1 MKTRLEVKVGWF
13 VFVGFVLV
21 ALLLIGFGKGTNLF
35 RPTYTILLH
44 AADVVGLQKNADV
57 LMAGVKV
64 GSVDDITLA
73 PGGKSVTME
82 LRIYRD
88 FVVHKD
94 ATFRLEQ
101 SGFLGDQYVAIQPN
115 ENKEPPFADMGEATA
130 VQPFS
135 ISAAARTATGFIQ
148 RLDQSVTKL
157 DDALDQVRRLVL
169 NGETLTNLSDTI
181 ANLRQASE
189 KASFTLGRINTLL
202 ATNEPVVNASGSNLL
217 AFSEQMNLFGTA
229 LNDVVRTNS
238 GDLNQAIRNVEASTD
253 QMNALLTD
261 VRSGK
266 GLAGALVQ
274 DEQLP
279 ARLTEIV
286 NNLSIT
292 TSNLNRLGLWGILWK
307 KKMPSAK
314 EQPVVPLESPKASAN

>member
-13 VFVGFVLV
+13 VFAGFVLM
-21 ALLLIGFGKGTNLF
+21 ALLLIGFSKGTNLF

-57 LMAGVKV
+57 LMSGVKV
-64 GSVDDITLA
+64 GSVTDITLA
-73 PGGKSVTME
+73 PGGKSVTMK
-82 LRIYRD
+82 LRIYRE

-115 ENKEPPFADMGEATA
+115 ENKEPPFADMGEANA
-130 VQPFS
+130 DQPFS
-135 ISAAARTATGFIQ
+135 IRAAARTATGFIQ

-169 NGETLTNLSDTI
+169 NEETLTNLSITV
-181 ANLRQASE
+181 ANLRQVSE
-189 KASFTLGRINTLL
+189 KASFTVSSINTLL
-202 ATNEPVVNASGSNLL
+202 ATNEPVVNRSGSNLL

-238 GDLNQAIRNVEASTD
+238 SDINQAIKNIEASTE

-261 VRSGK
+261 VRTGK
-266 GLAGALVQ
+266 GLAGVMVH
-274 DEQLP
+274 DEQVP
-279 ARLTEIV
+279 ASLTEIL

-307 KKMPSAK
+307 KKVPPAK
-314 EQPVVPLESPKASAN
+314 EQSSIPLESPKASTK